1 MVQPTMGLSN
11 HRLYPAQS
19 KCKKNHKNVHGE
31 GDDQPW
37 DFGGDPISDKP
48 WQTYV
53 WHTAG
58 RLEGPCHQMSPRSA
72 EIICAILRSLR
83 ALSAPVPSSRESPC
97 SRTPTRPEEHG
108 TSYNSYAKRYPPKS
122 GFEIHMVI
130 WTYLNHDTLW
140 GWTITMDHGL
150 LTRFFDHDTLCS
162 IQKLLA
168 RWLEM
173 TGASRRH
180 VQEKMSIAIKS
191 QGKIPMIVNHCGLI
205 NVVYI

>member
-1 MVQPTMGLSN
+1 
-11 HRLYPAQS
+11 
-19 KCKKNHKNVHGE
+19 
-31 GDDQPW
+31 
-37 DFGGDPISDKP
+37 
-48 WQTYV
+48 
-53 WHTAG
+53 
-58 RLEGPCHQMSPRSA
+58 
-72 EIICAILRSLR
+72 
-83 ALSAPVPSSRESPC
+83 
-97 SRTPTRPEEHG
+97 
-108 TSYNSYAKRYPPKS
+108 
-122 GFEIHMVI
+122 
-130 WTYLNHDTLW
+130 
-140 GWTITMDHGL
+140 MDHGL